1 MKSSQPVS
9 EKKTAAAGSDAQD
22 TIKVVIRFKGCE
34 DLSDS
39 EIAKWEFDEDYTS
52 VQAPCPPGDRRTNMD
67 TLKYTF
73 DDILVEA
80 SQEKMYYYAG
90 RETVKLFTSGF
101 NGTIFAYGMSG
112 TGKTYSMLGPE
123 TVVEVIKQ
131 GGEISEDI

>member
-9 EKKTAAAGSDAQD
+9 EKKTAAAGSDTQD

-52 VQAPCPPGDRRTNMD
+52 VQAPCPHGDRRTNMD
-67 TLKYTF
+67 NLKYTF

-101 NGTIFAYGMSG
+101 NGTISISNQFRSG
-112 TGKTYSMLGPE
+112 
-123 TVVEVIKQ
+123 VIFLVLP
-131 GGEISEDI
+131 DN